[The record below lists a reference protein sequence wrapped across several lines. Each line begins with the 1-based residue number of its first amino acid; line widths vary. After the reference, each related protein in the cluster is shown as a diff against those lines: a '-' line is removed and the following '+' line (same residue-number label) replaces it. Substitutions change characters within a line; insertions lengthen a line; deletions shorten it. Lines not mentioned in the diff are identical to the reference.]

1 MGSSLLH
8 VILVSVLFE
17 LSTEIQIYSY
27 RFEVYPVERCPKNIS
42 EFETAASRRN
52 CTKGTRYLC
61 APDKYLSNL
70 IEFCTDV
77 PKSLYGDGITTTSST
92 APSSTERYFDEIKR
106 EGSRNKLTNGF
117 NNDALIGIPLPVGL
131 LAIGVESKN
140 ELPTIIFSKDMLDI
154 NSKRIHIEQTPV
166 NENDYTEDGESSE
179 DEHSMS
185 ENDAILENKDSSSDK
200 SSDKTAR
207 ARQKQKMSSNAK
219 RKLDLSENNDEENV
233 ESEHDKDTNQSI
245 RLIPFSTREQGK
257 DTNQREDIGNIVLPQ
272 CSYDKTSQ
280 KGKTDSF
287 QSLSQVSL
295 QGNDKYIGSE
305 GRIENEN
312 IEDYVNAK
320 LLTSPE
326 TSEEYTTEKQHDG
339 AAKEIE
345 TKTDCDDQDDDEKYA
360 LLKIMDAV
368 KQLSN
373 SYNFWL
379 TSIDS
384 FSDTK
389 TPVILVGTHAE
400 NKSLEV
406 RCFAHSLDVIIEY
419 EYTG

>member
-1 MGSSLLH
+1 MQNVPYKGLKK
-8 VILVSVLFE
+8 IE
-17 LSTEIQIYSY
+17 STEIVDVHVNS
-27 RFEVYPVERCPKNIS
+27 FEVLEDK
-42 EFETAASRRN
+42 ET
-52 CTKGTRYLC
+52 
-61 APDKYLSNL
+61 
-70 IEFCTDV
+70 
-77 PKSLYGDGITTTSST
+77 
-92 APSSTERYFDEIKR
+92 IKR
-106 EGSRNKLTNGF
+106 
-117 NNDALIGIPLPVGL
+117 
-131 LAIGVESKN
+131 VESKN

-207 ARQKQKMSSNAK
+207 ARRKQKMSSNAK

-245 RLIPFSTREQGK
+245 RLIPFSTSEQGK

-339 AAKEIE
+339 AAKTI
-345 TKTDCDDQDDDEKYA
+345 
-360 LLKIMDAV
+360 
-368 KQLSN
+368 
-373 SYNFWL
+373 
-379 TSIDS
+379 
-384 FSDTK
+384 
-389 TPVILVGTHAE
+389 
-400 NKSLEV
+400 
-406 RCFAHSLDVIIEY
+406 
-419 EYTG
+419 